1 MDYKKSFSLAA
12 CMILIILLFGCVPS
26 QVYRA
31 PDKMTIQVDTV
42 SGKTFSDAEE
52 LFQNNDYSR
61 ALEAYKGFINQYP
74 KDQYADNALFRIG
87 EILFTQNQYSEA
99 LKYYQRILDN
109 FLTSEVYS
117 EAEYKIGLCYY
128 YMKLF
133 DRSIAIL
140 TKILPQFSEPDRKA
154 EIKTFIAGAY
164 IEKQQYL
171 RAITEYIDLL
181 ALIPKSN
188 LANEAKQA
196 VINTIGKMDRASLE
210 EVIKKYPDEFPAGY
224 ARFQLGQLSFQSKD
238 YKEAKTILEGF
249 LIAMPKHEYSERA
262 KQLLSVMETPYVGD
276 KTKIGAILPLSGKG
290 AMAGQKI
297 LHGIQLSFSNLQLDP
312 QMNRFQLVIK
322 DSASNPRRAAEA
334 VAELAIED
342 KVIAIIGPVFS
353 STVKEAAEVADRYRI
368 PLFSPFAHNR
378 GIPELSGFVF
388 RNSLTNDMQGKAI
401 AEYAYN
407 RLDLRTFAILYP
419 DNLYGQELRD
429 IFITHI
435 LRLGGEIKHVVPY
448 DTKVNDF
455 NSEIKKVGGLS
466 DEEFAKIKKEKAEE
480 SGGASIN
487 PLPLP
492 ASPIENPTEGLA
504 QIPVGAEPE
513 RPVNPNPNVDYEAI
527 FIPGYYD
534 KVGLIAPALP
544 FYNINQVTLLGAN
557 GWNSPKLIPIGER
570 YVEGAIFVDGF
581 FLDSPNHHVMEFVKN
596 YRETF
601 GEDPDILAAQACDAT
616 EITLQALK
624 TTGTRYEL
632 KEALLQ
638 IQNYPGVSGTTTIT
652 PSGDSEKTLF
662 ILSIKKGKIVQI
674 D

>member
-1 MDYKKSFSLAA
+1 MDYKKSSSLAA
-12 CMILIILLFGCVPS
+12 CMILIVLLFGCAPI
-26 QVYRA
+26 QVSKVTE
-31 PDKMTIQVDTV
+31 KMTVKTDTV
-42 SGKTFSDAEE
+42 SGKTFSEAEN
-52 LFQNNDYSR
+52 LFQNNEYDS

-87 EILFTQNQYSEA
+87 EILFTQNQYPEA

-171 RAITEYIDLL
+171 RAITEYMDLL
-181 ALIPKSN
+181 VLVPESN
-188 LANEAKQA
+188 LVNEAKQA
-196 VINTIGKMDRASLE
+196 VVNTIGKMDRASLE
-210 EVIKKYPDEFPAGY
+210 EVINKYPDEFPSGY
-224 ARFQLGQLSFQSKD
+224 ARFQLGQLSFQSRD

-276 KTKIGAILPLSGKG
+276 KTKIGAVLPLSGKG

-353 STVKEAAEVADRYRI
+353 STAKEAAEVADRYRI
-368 PLFSPFAHNR
+368 PIFSPFAHNR

-401 AEYAYN
+401 AEYAYHS
-407 RLDLRTFAILYP
+407 LGLTTFAILYP
-419 DNLYGQELRD
+419 ENLYGQELRD

-455 NSEIKKVGGLS
+455 SSEIKKIGGLS
-466 DEEFAKIKKEKAEE
+466 DEEYAKIKKQREE
-480 SGGASIN
+480 SGDPFAYL
-487 PLPLP
+487 PPLP
-492 ASPIENPTEGLA
+492 ASPTENPTEDLA
-504 QIPVGAEPE
+504 QLPVGAEPE

-544 FYNINQVTLLGAN
+544 FYNINQVTLLGVN

-601 GEDPDILAAQACDAT
+601 GEDPDILAAQAYDAT
-616 EITLQALK
+616 EMTLQALR
-624 TTGTRYEL
+624 TAGTRYEL

-652 PSGDSEKTLF
+652 LSGDSEKTLF
-662 ILSIKKGKIVQI
+662 ILSIKKGKIVQV